1 MPGIPKDY
9 KAKQGQIEFY
19 QGNGNGNGGSAPA
32 STKKTNGKKKP
43 KGKPAPVARKNNSTR
58 TSFMDDMW
66 KGTRGQ

>member
-1 MPGIPKDY
+1 MPGIPENY

-19 QGNGNGNGGSAPA
+19 QGNGGSSSAKPKPKA
-32 STKKTNGKKKP
+32 KKKT